1 MDGTARKAAQAHL
14 EDLALTPA
22 TFAPLLLSL
31 VRDQG
36 RGSDTGSSYQRS
48 LSAALALKNVVKK
61 RWDSDA
67 GAGAGAA
74 NKQTASN
81 DEEEQDASRP
91 VEAAA
96 AAAAVNFGSDP
107 AVKATLRRDILA
119 ALLESGGT
127 GRIGEVSK
135 VLAET
140 FRTIAAADFPA
151 QWPELL
157 PTLSAALKESTASG
171 VRLEQSLLAVA
182 MLSKQFVYFKEK
194 KSSSEQQSS
203 SDEPGSASTSGS
215 GGPSGASSS
224 STSVPSELEALASE
238 MVLPLL
244 TGALPALAVTIT
256 SGAEQAPGDRARC
269 LQCAYLVCKI
279 VHRCTRSYM
288 PSSLHAALSSSESG
302 DRSGATPTLLAL
314 LGGIGASLRGK
325 SNSNASGASELEG
338 RLAKRILQLLNNL
351 QVRHEATVIGHLSA
365 LLDTVWGCLESSSGG
380 GGGKGLP
387 DLLAALCLDVVAASA
402 EVPSL
407 RIDVF
412 ERCVKSLPTVLLP
425 CFAWPAATA
434 SYGSTTRTSSSGGTS
449 SWTSK
454 GSSRRRPPRWPTE
467 SSPARASPRSPCS
480 RP

>member
-1 MDGTARKAAQAHL
+1 M
-14 EDLALTPA
+14 
-22 TFAPLLLSL
+22 
-31 VRDQG
+31 
-36 RGSDTGSSYQRS
+36 
-48 LSAALALKNVVKK
+48 
-61 RWDSDA
+61 
-67 GAGAGAA
+67 
-74 NKQTASN
+74 
-81 DEEEQDASRP
+81 
-91 VEAAA
+91 
-96 AAAAVNFGSDP
+96 
-107 AVKATLRRDILA
+107 
-119 ALLESGGT
+119 
-127 GRIGEVSK
+127 
-135 VLAET
+135 
-140 FRTIAAADFPA
+140 
-151 QWPELL
+151 
-157 PTLSAALKESTASG
+157 
-171 VRLEQSLLAVA
+171 
-182 MLSKQFVYFKEK
+182 
-194 KSSSEQQSS
+194 
-203 SDEPGSASTSGS
+203 
-215 GGPSGASSS
+215 
-224 STSVPSELEALASE
+224 EALASE

-365 LLDTVWGCLESSSGG
+365 LLDTVWGCLESSGG

-425 CFAWPAATA
+425 LLRVARSDRELWFDDPDEFVGRNLELDLEGVIEAASSKMADGELTSARKSTIALLEAMIRDDDERRKAAAEA
-434 SYGSTTRTSSSGGTS
+434 SGSGSGSGS
-449 SWTSK
+449 GKK
-454 GSSRRRPPRWPTE
+454 GKKGGEGGSGRKRGGKAKAGGGGGGGGRWEGRAPP
-467 SSPARASPRSPCS
+467 SAFG
-480 RP
+480 